1 MTQLAKLPLHQI
13 ILKKLDF
20 ETELERKRRPLNAK
34 LNNHF
39 FFDFKYSSRIA
50 ACKSTF
56 ENSAI
61 NEVKIGGGVRFH
73 Q

>member
-1 MTQLAKLPLHQI
+1 
-13 ILKKLDF
+13 
-20 ETELERKRRPLNAK
+20 LERKRRPLNAK

-50 ACKSTF
+50 CKSTF